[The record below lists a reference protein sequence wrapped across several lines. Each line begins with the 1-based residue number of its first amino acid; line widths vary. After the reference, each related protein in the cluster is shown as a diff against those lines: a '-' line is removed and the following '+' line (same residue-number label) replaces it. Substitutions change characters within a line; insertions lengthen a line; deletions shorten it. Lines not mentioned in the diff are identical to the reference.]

1 MAKVEQEWLP
11 LFKEFIKYLRINSKE
26 EAETDERGSKLN
38 LWRSQEM
45 ALNLLVK
52 GMEDGAHTFMIGK
65 SRQLGISTIT
75 EALDIFWLAYHPNMI
90 GAYVC
95 DVKENRAVI
104 REKLTRFV
112 SSFPSNF
119 FGKKFSI
126 LKDNENYLLFSNG
139 SRLDFLIAGKTKENW
154 GEGRGYTFAHL
165 TECSKYGSAAGI
177 ANFREALSET
187 HPNRL
192 FIFESTSKGVNHWKD
207 MWDEF
212 GRDIFGKRRI
222 FIGWWGKNSNVI
234 SKKDPRYKVYG
245 VADPDPKESELISK
259 VHNDYGYKVTREQL
273 AWYRYKH
280 SDGSITD
287 ADMFQNQPWTIE
299 QSFVVQGYSFFPTH
313 QLLLDLERTS
323 ETPFRGYKYQIG
335 SDFWGVIC
343 EEVTSLERIEEVTLR
358 VWEEPDDDAVYS
370 IGCDPAYGRSDDKD
384 SHSIEVYRCFSNKL
398 VQVAEWADNDP
409 STKSAAWVLAHLAG
423 VYKNCIINVEAAP
436 GPGGVIINEL
446 ESLRDRMRV
455 DPKFEKETDPN
466 QRAKFD
472 DFLFNARWYL
482 YKKPDSFAPGFVKGW
497 ESNFR
502 TKGQI
507 MALYHDQYTMEK
519 ILINS
524 KFLASEMLDVIRNGD
539 KIEAPSPLHDDRVIG
554 TALAIRAWRDDL
566 ELALTSQGATYEQY
580 LATQNGEYIDHT
592 ATFINNVIKNF
603 LSSKEEEFDYIEETD
618 KEKWL
623 NKKGFLK

>member
-26 EAETDERGSKLN
+26 AAETDERGTKLN
-38 LWRSQEM
+38 LWRSQELT
-45 ALNLLVK
+45 LNLLVK
-52 GMEDGAHTFMIGK
+52 GMEAGAHAFMIGK

-112 SSFPSNF
+112 ASFPPNF
-119 FGKKFSI
+119 FGKKFGI
-126 LKDNENYLLFSNG
+126 LQDNENFLKFSNG

-154 GEGRGYTFAHL
+154 GEGRGYTFAHV

-177 ANFREALSET
+177 ANFRESFSET

-222 FIGWWGKNSNVI
+222 FIGWWGKDSNII
-234 SKKDPRYKVYG
+234 SKKDPRYRVYG
-245 VADPDPKESELISK
+245 VADPDHIEQELIDK
-259 VHNDYGYKVTREQL
+259 VKKDYGYRITREQL

-280 SDGSITD
+280 SDSSVTD
-287 ADMFQNQPWTIE
+287 ADMHQNQPWTIE
-299 QSFVVQGYSFFPTH
+299 QSFVIQGYSFFPMH
-313 QLLLDLERTS
+313 QLIDDMERASNTF
-323 ETPFRGYKYQIG
+323 FRGYKYHVG
-335 SDFWGVIC
+335 TDFWGVRC
-343 EEVTSLERIEEVTLR
+343 EEIYDASRIEEVTLR
-358 VWEEPDDDAVYS
+358 VWEEPDDDGIYS
-370 IGCDPAYGRSDDKD
+370 IGCDPAYGRSDSKD
-384 SHSIEVYRCFSNKL
+384 RHAIQVYRCFSNKL

-423 VYKNCIINVEAAP
+423 VYKSCLVNVEAAP

-446 ESLRDRMRV
+446 ESLRDRMRI
-455 DPKFEKETDPN
+455 DPRFEKETDPDK
-466 QRAKFD
+466 RAKFD

-497 ESNFR
+497 ESNFK

-519 ILINS
+519 LLINS
-524 KFLASEMLDVIRNGD
+524 KFLVSEMLDVIRNGD
-539 KIEAPSPLHDDRVIG
+539 KIEAPDPLKDDRVIA

-566 ELALTSQGATYEQY
+566 ELPLTRDGETYEKYQAALAGDVMTQGSKFMNNVIQSF
-580 LATQNGEYIDHT
+580 LATQ
-592 ATFINNVIKNF
+592 
-603 LSSKEEEFDYIEETD
+603 EEELENPRESQR
-618 KEKWL
+618 EQWL
-623 NKKGFLK
+623 NMKGFTR

>member
-1 MAKVEQEWLP
+1 MAKIEQEWLP
-11 LFKEFIKYLRINSKE
+11 LFKEFIKFLRINSKE
-26 EAETDERGSKLN
+26 AAETDSRGTKLN

-45 ALNLLVK
+45 VLDMLVK

-75 EALDIFWLAYHPNMI
+75 EALDLFWLAYYSNMN
-90 GAYVC
+90 GSYVC

-112 SSFPSNF
+112 ASFPPNF

-126 LKDNENYLLFSNG
+126 VKDNQDFLLFSNG
-139 SRLDFLIAGKTKENW
+139 SRLDFLVAGKTKENW
-154 GEGRGYTFAHL
+154 GEGRGYHHNHS
-165 TECSKYGSAAGI
+165 TEVSKYGSAAGI
-177 ANFREALSET
+177 VNFRESFSET

-192 FIFESTSKGVNHWKD
+192 FIFESTSKGVNHWKE

-212 GRDIFGKRRI
+212 GRDTFGKRRI
-222 FIGWWGKNSNVI
+222 FIGWWGKDSNVI

-245 VADPDPKESELISK
+245 AAEPDTQEQELIDK
-259 VHNDYGYKVTREQL
+259 VKNDYGYKVTREQL

-280 SDGSITD
+280 SDSSVTE
-287 ADMFQNQPWTIE
+287 ADMHQNQPWTIE
-299 QSFVVQGYSFFPTH
+299 QSFVVQGYSFFPSH
-313 QLLLDLERTS
+313 QLYEDLERTS
-323 ETPFRGYKYQIG
+323 VTPFRGYKYEIG
-335 SDFWGVIC
+335 SDFWGVKC
-343 EEVTSLERIEEVTLR
+343 EEIVDRERIGEVTLR
-358 VWEEPDDDAVYS
+358 VWEDPDDDAVYS

-384 SHSIEVYRCFSNKL
+384 SHAIQVFRCFSNKL

-455 DPKFEKETDPN
+455 DPKFELETDPT

-519 ILINS
+519 VLINS
-524 KFLASEMLDVIRNGD
+524 KFLVSEMLDVIRNGD
-539 KIEAPSPLHDDRVIG
+539 KIEAPAPAHDDRVIG

-566 ELALTSQGATYEQY
+566 ELALTAQGTTYEQY
-580 LATQNGEYIDHT
+580 LGEKDGTYEDP
-592 ATFINNVIKNF
+592 AAKFVNNVIQNF
-603 LSSKEEEFDYIEETD
+603 LSAREEEDNFPEESD
-618 KEKWL
+618 RQKWL
-623 NKKGFLK
+623 SKKGFTK